1 VISTGLTP
9 KRLIVEGEWDEPTK
23 IHRIGPGQWLPVGRW
38 VWDDHV
44 SGTEGAG
51 TRKGQVHGPLDWRV
65 VALDAAGL
73 LLFFIPGV
81 IAFAVDF
88 TNGTIYLP
96 PEGYAQQNAGAGE
109 REFVTVKLPEGPV
122 TPSKLEAIV
131 SEHAEREIQL
141 TPGTYQTE
149 SLETIDDFWAAT
161 DRYREERTPG

>member
-1 VISTGLTP
+1 MNRRRFIELT
-9 KRLIVEGEWDEPTK
+9 LA
-23 IHRIGPGQWLPVGRW
+23 
-38 VWDDHV
+38 
-44 SGTEGAG
+44 SGCLLGGGCG
-51 TRKGQVHGPLDWRV
+51 TIMYPERKGQVHGPLDWRV

-96 PEGYAQQNAGAGE
+96 PEGYARQSPGADE
-109 REFVTVKLPEGPV
+109 REFVTVKLPEGPI

-141 TPGTYQTE
+141 TPGTYQTQELE
-149 SLETIDDFWAAT
+149 SIDDFWVAW
-161 DRYREERTPG
+161 DKHRDEPKSG

>member
-1 VISTGLTP
+1 MYP
-9 KRLIVEGEWDEPTK
+9 E
-23 IHRIGPGQWLPVGRW
+23 
-38 VWDDHV
+38 
-44 SGTEGAG
+44 
-51 TRKGQVHGPLDWRV
+51 RKGQISGSLDWRV

-96 PEGYAQQNAGAGE
+96 PEGYAQQSPSAGN
-109 REFVTVKLPEGPV
+109 REFVQVKLPAGPI

-131 SEHAEREIQL
+131 SAHAEREIQL

-149 SLETIDDFWAAT
+149 PLATIDDFWTTWDKHASEPT
-161 DRYREERTPG
+161 QG